1 MFFLRV
7 FDDERVPHALMDK
20 PETSAPTISEGAIQA
35 AVVRSFG
42 QLSKVLDDKL
52 ELFATRFAKES
63 SSAVKKAVN
72 KSKQEN
78 FTCKRKGN
86 QQQFEHCQQ
95 VLEKFDDALESL
107 GSRSFNNLKRSL
119 EEGSQL
125 VAKRIKAI
133 KLADKSEYGWL
144 TVNEYLSDELAS
156 DTDDEKRIYR
166 SEKRAEKKAK
176 DKQQQKLMTRRPTY
190 QTTAS
195 ASSYVSSER
204 PTKRLGPCF
213 KISIEFVS

>member
-35 AVVRSFG
+35 AVDRSFG

-176 DKQQQKLMTRRPTY
+176 DKQRLKLKTRRPTY

-195 ASSYVSSER
+195 ASS
-204 PTKRLGPCF
+204 
-213 KISIEFVS
+213 